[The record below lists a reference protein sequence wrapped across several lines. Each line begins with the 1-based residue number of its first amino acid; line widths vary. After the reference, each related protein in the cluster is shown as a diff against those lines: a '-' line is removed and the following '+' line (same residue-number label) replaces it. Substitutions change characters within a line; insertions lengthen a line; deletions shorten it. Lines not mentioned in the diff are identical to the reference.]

1 MNRPF
6 TLLPR
11 ILRIAI
17 RLALILAVAVI
28 VSLALNWLQA
38 RLGTLPGPGG
48 RLMLGGV
55 VLLGLIIYAA
65 LMAIP
70 FVPGVEIGVSLLMM
84 QGPRIA
90 PFVFLATFS
99 GLTLAFLLGKRVR
112 LLALHSLLSDLGL
125 VRAAEMVDVF
135 NGLDREAR
143 LARLQETLPR
153 WLRGPLLRWRYVSV
167 ALALNVP
174 GNAVLGGG
182 GGIAMAAGL
191 SGLFR
196 TSHML
201 LTFALAVSPV
211 PIAVMLFGRRVL
223 ELWQAAAP
231 P

>member
-1 MNRPF
+1 MKDIAPLALRF
-6 TLLPR
+6 LR
-11 ILRIAI
+11 ILL
-17 RLALILAVAVI
+17 RLALILAVVVI

-38 RLGTLPGPGG
+38 RLSSLPGPGG
-48 RLMLGGV
+48 RVMLGGV
-55 VLLGLIIYAA
+55 VLLGLLAYAA

-112 LLALHSLLSDLGL
+112 LVALRSALADLGL
-125 VRAAEMVDVF
+125 LRAAEMVELF
-135 NGLDREAR
+135 NGLDREER
-143 LARLQETLPR
+143 LAMLQETLPR

-196 TSHML
+196 TSHIL

-223 ELWQAAAP
+223 ELWQGAAP
-231 P
+231 